1 MTQLLMSKWLFSLG
15 ALREKIESF
24 WPKKLGQNF
33 SSTSDSTIKVK
44 MTQFFLSEHWEEKKR
59 VILEIYCAK
68 NCVAWI
74 SMAERYLRTDK

>member
-1 MTQLLMSKWLFSLG
+1 MSKWLTLLSLG
-15 ALREKIESF
+15 ALRAKIESF

-33 SSTSDSTIKVK
+33 SSTSDTTIKVK
-44 MTQFFLSEHWEEKKR
+44 MTQFFSLRALRGKKR

-74 SMAERYLRTDK
+74 SIAERYLRTDK